1 MLRGGGRWPGGDCV
15 GDGGGD
21 KGGGAAAS
29 SAPDHDVSMGTRT
42 DGRSHEVDA
51 Q

>member
-1 MLRGGGRWPGGDCV
+1 MVGGRAGMASGMVV
-15 GDGGGD
+15 GTRE
-21 KGGGAAAS
+21 GAAAS
-29 SAPDHDVSMGTRT
+29 SAPDHGVSMGTRT